1 LSRLASNRTLPDG
14 APAALRISGRPLSWH
29 LCKFSPEIRFMVVV
43 DVNFLLQS
51 MAWPLV
57 LLLAWFLGERLHERW
72 RVPRVTS
79 YVGVGLLGGL
89 VYLPGLTGDVPG
101 LPFLANVALS
111 LVLFE
116 LGYRIHLRWFRH
128 NPWVLLLGVV
138 ESLVTFGAVFW
149 ASGWFGLSLDIRLM
163 VGALS
168 ISASP
173 AGILRVA
180 NELRSAGQ
188 VTERVL
194 HLCAINGFLSVLAL
208 KLVVGYWTLSTSGDW
223 VQAAFGSIHAV
234 ATSIA
239 VGALLGVAVPWLLR
253 LRSTHERG
261 VTVVFALAVL
271 LLTTMAYGL
280 KLSPLLGA
288 LTFGI
293 VARERRVNLSNAQR
307 DFGTA
312 GDLLSVFLF
321 VYIASL
327 LDWGDVGAGML
338 LGLVLIAV
346 RTAAKVVC
354 NLGAAR
360 LSGISERKG
369 LLTGLALTPMSAF
382 AILLLE
388 QTRLYG
394 FDPAGQ
400 VLGVLAGMMMLQEL
414 LGPVVTQRALMAA
427 HETHV
432 TQE

>member
-1 LSRLASNRTLPDG
+1 
-14 APAALRISGRPLSWH
+14 
-29 LCKFSPEIRFMVVV
+29 MVIAEFG
-43 DVNFLLQS
+43 FLLQT

-57 LLLAWFLGERLHERW
+57 LLFAWLLGERLHERW
-72 RVPRVTS
+72 KVPRVTS

-89 VYLPGLTGDVPG
+89 VNLPGLTGDVPG

-128 NPWVLLLGVV
+128 NPWVLVVGVV
-138 ESLVTFGAVFW
+138 ESVATFAAVYW
-149 ASGWFGLSLDIRLM
+149 ASGWWGLPLEVRLIIA
-163 VGALS
+163 ALS
-168 ISASP
+168 VSASP

-194 HLCAINGFLSVLAL
+194 HLCAINCLLSVLAL
-208 KLVVGYWTLSTSGDW
+208 KLVLGYWTLDTSGDL
-223 VQAAFGSIHAV
+223 VLAAFGSVHVV
-234 ATSIA
+234 ATSVA
-239 VGALLGVAVPWLLR
+239 VGALLGVAMPWLLR

-271 LLTTMAYGL
+271 LLTTLAYGL
-280 KLSPLLGA
+280 KLSPLLA
-288 LTFGI
+288 AITFGI
-293 VARERRVNLSNAQR
+293 VARERRVQLTNAQR

-327 LDWGDVGAGML
+327 LDWANVGMGLA
-338 LGLVLIAV
+338 LGLVLIVV
-346 RTAAKVVC
+346 RSLSKVGC
-354 NLGAAR
+354 NLLAAR

-369 LLTGLALTPMSAF
+369 VLSGLALTPISAF

-394 FDPAGQ
+394 FAPAQQ
-400 VLGVLAGMMMLQEL
+400 VLAVMTGMMLIQEL